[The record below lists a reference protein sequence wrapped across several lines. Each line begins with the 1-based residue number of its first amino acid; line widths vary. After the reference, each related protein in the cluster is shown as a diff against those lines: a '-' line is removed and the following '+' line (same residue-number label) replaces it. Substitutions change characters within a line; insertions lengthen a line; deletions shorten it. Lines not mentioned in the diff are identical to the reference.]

1 MDRHGRNPYRRLRQA
16 VRKETNV
23 KSEQNFKKEY
33 EPPELR
39 LVKRHFSDFLEISGG
54 NRSEFFENDPFDGG
68 FGISF

>member
-1 MDRHGRNPYRRLRQA
+1 M
-16 VRKETNV
+16 RKETNV
-23 KSEQNFKKEY
+23 KNEQNVKKEY

-54 NRSEFFENDPFDGG
+54 NRSESYENDPFDGG